1 MSILVIGGS
10 GFFGKYYLKLSKFK
24 KNIIPTCTQKK
35 KFFKKFDMLQDDITK
50 LLTKNLKAVVILSAI
65 SNPDQCIK
73 DKYKSRLINVIKMK
87 KIVNELIKQNLYFIF
102 FSTEYVFFGKRG
114 NYTEKS
120 VALPM
125 SLYGKQKKEIESF
138 LKKKKYDNYSIF
150 RISKILGSD
159 IKDQSLL
166 SKYLNDYI
174 CWGKKSFSVSTDQM
188 FTPIFVNDLVKI
200 TDCFVKE
207 KIKGLYNVCGS
218 ISYSRY
224 DLIDKFFKFLGIK
237 DVIIKK
243 SKLNDFK
250 FQDNIPINVTMK
262 NSLIKKKL
270 NLDFTKLEKIFLY
283 YGKKYQPNKILFQE

>member
-35 KFFKKFDMLQDDITK
+35 KFFKKFDILQDDITK

-73 DKYKSRLINVIKMK
+73 KKKISNLINVVKMK
-87 KIVNELIKQNLYFIF
+87 KIVNELIKRNLYFVF
-102 FSTEYVFFGKRG
+102 FSTEYVFSGKRG

-120 VALPM
+120 TVLPI
-125 SLYGKQKKEIESF
+125 SFYGKQKREIEIF
-138 LKKKKYDNYSIF
+138 LKKKKYKNYSIL

-166 SKYLNDYI
+166 SKYLNDYLFLH
-174 CWGKKSFSVSTDQM
+174 KKLFYVATDQM

-200 TDCFVKE
+200 TDFFVKE
-207 KIKGLYNVCGS
+207 NIKGLYNVCGS
-218 ISYSRY
+218 VNYSRY
-224 DLIDKFFKFLGIK
+224 DLINKFFKFLRIK

-262 NSLIKKKL
+262 NNLIKKKF
-270 NLDFTKLEKIFLY
+270 NLDFTKLKKIFLY
-283 YGKKYQPNKILFQE
+283 YEKKYQPKKIFFQE

>member
-24 KNIIPTCTQKK
+24 KSIIPTCTKKK
-35 KFFKKFDMLQDDITK
+35 KFFKKFDMLEDDITK

-73 DKYKSRLINVIKMK
+73 KKNISKLINVIKMK
-87 KIVNELIKQNLYFIF
+87 KIVNELIKRNLYFIF

-114 NYTEKS
+114 NYSEKS
-120 VALPM
+120 VALPI
-125 SLYGKQKKEIESF
+125 SFYGKQKKEIESF
-138 LKKKKYDNYSIF
+138 LKKKKYKNYSIL

-174 CWGKKSFSVSTDQM
+174 YLRKKSFSVAIDQM

-270 NLDFTKLEKIFLY
+270 NLEFTKLKKIFLY

>member
-1 MSILVIGGS
+1 MSILVVGGS

-24 KNIIPTCTQKK
+24 KSIIPTCTKKK
-35 KFFKKFDMLQDDITK
+35 KFFKKFDILQDDITK

-73 DKYKSRLINVIKMK
+73 KKKLSKLINVIKMK
-87 KIVNELIKQNLYFIF
+87 KIINELIKRNLYFIF

-120 VALPM
+120 VALPI
-125 SLYGKQKKEIESF
+125 SFYGKQKKAIEAF
-138 LKKKKYDNYSIF
+138 LKKKKYKNYSIL

-174 CWGKKSFSVSTDQM
+174 YLRKKSFSVATDQM

-200 TDCFVKE
+200 TDSFVKE
-207 KIKGLYNVCGS
+207 KINGLYNVCGS
-218 ISYSRY
+218 VSYSRF
-224 DLIDKFFKFLGIK
+224 DLIDKFFKFLEIK

-262 NSLIKKKL
+262 NNLIKKKL
-270 NLDFTKLEKIFLY
+270 NLDFTKLKKIFLY